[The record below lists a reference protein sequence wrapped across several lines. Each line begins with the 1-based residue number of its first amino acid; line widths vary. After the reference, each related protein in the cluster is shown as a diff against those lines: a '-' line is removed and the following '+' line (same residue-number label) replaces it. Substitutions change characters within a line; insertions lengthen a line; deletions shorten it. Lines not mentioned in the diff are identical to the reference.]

1 MKYLA
6 YDVETANTSRESI
19 CAVGWVL
26 VNNDRIVNKGGSLIN
41 PKCRFS
47 SRNISVHGIQPEM
60 VENAPTFPQYWS
72 NVLAPMVEKSLVIAY
87 NAAFDVG
94 ATKKAMEAAG
104 LPVPDFNYMDI
115 FAVMKKC
122 VTAGSYKL
130 SDLATYSG
138 YTYHSHDPIED
149 AEAIIHLLK
158 YVSSQAGFDDIAEL
172 LIHSR
177 VPVRN
182 TMDDEPALPPPVS
195 HSAPAP
201 RETCFDGINLVP
213 GSVAGLRICLTG
225 EAPGVEREDINNMI
239 AFCGGKPTTS
249 VSGKTDYLVVG
260 VYEDYGPD
268 YVSSKQKK
276 AMEMIEQGANIK
288 IIDYPA
294 LACLLSGNARE

>member
-1 MKYLA
+1 M
-6 YDVETANTSRESI
+6 
-19 CAVGWVL
+19 
-26 VNNDRIVNKGGSLIN
+26 
-41 PKCRFS
+41 
-47 SRNISVHGIQPEM
+47 
-60 VENAPTFPQYWS
+60 
-72 NVLAPMVEKSLVIAY
+72 
-87 NAAFDVG
+87 
-94 ATKKAMEAAG
+94 
-104 LPVPDFNYMDI
+104 
-115 FAVMKKC
+115 
-122 VTAGSYKL
+122 
-130 SDLATYSG
+130 
-138 YTYHSHDPIED
+138 
-149 AEAIIHLLK
+149 LK
-158 YVSSQAGFDDIAEL
+158 YVSAQAGFDDIAEL

-177 VPVRN
+177 VPVKN
-182 TMDDEPALPPPVS
+182 TLDVEPAPPLPAS
-195 HSAPAP
+195 HAMPAP